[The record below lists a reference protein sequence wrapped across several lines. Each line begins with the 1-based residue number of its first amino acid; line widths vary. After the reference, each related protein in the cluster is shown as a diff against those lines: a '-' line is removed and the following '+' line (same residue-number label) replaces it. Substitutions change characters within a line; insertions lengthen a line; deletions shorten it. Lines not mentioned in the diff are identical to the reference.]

1 MNPLR
6 RSRSRDGSQRRG
18 VRRAVVLM
26 PNGLTLFNLFC
37 GIYAIVLALH
47 GRIAEAP
54 GFIVLGGIADALD
67 GRVARAT
74 GTGSRFGEEL
84 DSLVDAISFG
94 FAPALIV
101 FLARPAELQGNLDWL
116 LVFIFTACAVMRLAR
131 FNVEQAG
138 RAKTHFHGLPSPA
151 AGLTLASFYWFSQTP
166 LYNQTIILF
175 TDSRTLATLPWPN
188 IMRGLMAVLAALMV
202 SDVPYPAFPSV
213 GFNSLKK
220 VLGTLM
226 IAGSVV
232 LLLVKREEFIF
243 PALIAYVAYGILKWM
258 FIGLT
263 GRAGRPDEIYWE
275 REAELHQEDERRSA
289 YDRPHIG
296 KEALED
302 ADLDEE
308 DEAPRRSRSMEARR
322 EKRRDERR
330 DEQRDEKRRKRRD
343 ESRGEA
349 RGEGRGEG
357 RGDKRRDRQRDAKP
371 EGRSESRRERP
382 PRDENKPV
390 IPAVTSAID
399 TPPSPEA
406 PTIDPSVTGEQP
418 TAERPARSEE
428 DIRARKRRRRRG
440 GRGNR
445 SRRENAEGGN
455 AGGESESSGGE
466 SFGGESSGGDSSGGD
481 FSGGDR
487 IPGPSHSDTPNPS
500 GSSE

>member
-1 MNPLR
+1 
-6 RSRSRDGSQRRG
+6 
-18 VRRAVVLM
+18 M

-47 GRIAEAP
+47 NRIAEAP

-101 FLARPAELQGNLDWL
+101 FLARPQELQGNLDWL

-188 IMRGLMAVLAALMV
+188 IMRGLMAILAALMV
-202 SDVPYPAFPSV
+202 SDVPYPAFPSI
-213 GFNSLKK
+213 GFNSLKRI
-220 VLGTLM
+220 LGTLT
-226 IAGSVV
+226 IAVSVV
-232 LLLVKREEFIF
+232 LLLVRREEFIF

-263 GRAGRPDEIYWE
+263 GRAGRPDEIFWE

-322 EKRRDERR
+322 EERREKRRDEQR
-330 DEQRDEKRRKRRD
+330 DEKRDEKRRKRRD
-343 ESRGEA
+343 ESRTEGRGEPRGEPRGEGRSEA
-349 RGEGRGEG
+349 RGE
-357 RGDKRRDRQRDAKP
+357 KRRDRQREAKP

-390 IPAVTSAID
+390 LPALTAGVEV
-399 TPPSPEA
+399 PPSPEA

-428 DIRARKRRRRRG
+428 EIRARKRRRRRG

-445 SRRENAEGGN
+445 SRRDNAEGGS
-455 AGGESESSGGE
+455 AGGGE
-466 SFGGESSGGDSSGGD
+466 GESSGSEASGGD
-481 FSGGDR
+481 FSGGDFSGDDFSGGDNN
-487 IPGPSHSDTPNPS
+487 PGPSHPDTPNPS